1 MTFSSIPLA
10 LMFARRLTRLLR
22 DSLTEEPTVMVGHSL
37 GSVVA
42 YSVLR
47 SDRRSLRVP
56 LYLTWAVHL
65 EYVPSATN
73 FGRYNIP
80 CR

>member
-1 MTFSSIPLA
+1 
-10 LMFARRLTRLLR
+10 
-22 DSLTEEPTVMVGHSL
+22 MVGHSL

-47 SDRRSLRVP
+47 SDSRSLRVP
-56 LYLTWAVHL
+56 LYLPWAVHL

-73 FGRYNIP
+73 FDRYNIP